1 MMTLVF
7 KGVNT
12 MKKVLMVDNDRLMLE
27 FMDDLLKK
35 KGYHIITAGDGLT
48 ALDLLSTEAPDVI
61 FVDLVMPNIDGKKL
75 CTIIREKE
83 ELKDAYLFILSS
95 ILGEEE
101 INVSELGA
109 NGYIEKGPF
118 KKMAKFIL
126 DVLEQTEHAS
136 SRELTGKK
144 VAYRNIYPRGI
155 TQELLSVKRHFELI
169 LETMTEG
176 ILEITAEGRIIYANP
191 IALELIKLPE
201 KELLGADFG
210 KLFSKDD
217 QTTITNL
224 LKSLGDEPVQI
235 GEDAPVVLNDLQTT
249 LNILPIPGD
258 PATIIV
264 ILNDVTQRKIMEEK
278 VRIRDEQLK
287 DANKRLWH
295 AYAQMRDWKD
305 ELSSQLTGE
314 EIGFLVN
321 ETGEIQGVTEK
332 ALQVTGKTRNILL
345 KANILDIV
353 HEDSKAELNKELKK
367 ASVGVFRQMPIRMTG
382 LEKDDC
388 AYEAKLML
396 INLASGKSLLILL
409 REEVK

>member
-1 MMTLVF
+1 
-7 KGVNT
+7 
-12 MKKVLMVDNDRLMLE
+12 MKKVLMVDNDLLMLE

-35 KGYHIITAGDGLT
+35 KGYEVITVEDGLT
-48 ALDLLSTEAPDVI
+48 ALDLLNKEAPDVI

-109 NGYIEKGPF
+109 NGCIEKGPF
-118 KKMAKFIL
+118 RTMAQSIL

-136 SRELTGKK
+136 SRELTGKQ
-144 VAYRNIYPRGI
+144 VAYRNIYPKGI
-155 TQELLSVKRHFELI
+155 TQELLAVKRHFELI

-176 ILEITAEGRIIYANP
+176 ILEITSEGRIIYANP
-191 IALELIKLPE
+191 TALGLIKLPE
-201 KELLGADFG
+201 KELLGANFG
-210 KLFSKDD
+210 KLFSGDD
-217 QTTITNL
+217 QTRITNL
-224 LKSLGDEPVQI
+224 LKSLGNEPIQVA
-235 GEDAPVVLNDLQTT
+235 EDSPVVLNDLQTT

-258 PATIIV
+258 LATNIV

-278 VRIRDEQLK
+278 VRVRDEQLK

-314 EIGFLVN
+314 EICFLVN

-332 ALQVTGKTRNILL
+332 ALQVTGKTRNTVL

-353 HEDSKAELNKELKK
+353 HEDSKEEFSKELKR
-367 ASVGVFRQMPIRMTG
+367 ARIGVFRQTPIRMTG
-382 LEKDDC
+382 LEKDD
-388 AYEAKLML
+388 AEFEAKLML
-396 INLASGKSLLILL
+396 INLATGKSLLILL